1 MRAIHELMDG
11 TRRNEWDFRNA
22 SRLPKKQ
29 GTADNQTGASDWL
42 RRADPCPVD
51 RGCVASADKPMTARV
66 RLRTTNLRSA
76 SANQPIQY
84 YWIPNQYEGSEA
96 E

>member
-1 MRAIHELMDG
+1 MRTIHELMDG

-22 SRLPKKQ
+22 SRLPMKQ

-51 RGCVASADKPMTARV
+51 RGCVALADKRNSFPCVPTMGRFLFVVMLGCLSRA
-66 RLRTTNLRSA
+66 
-76 SANQPIQY
+76 Y
-84 YWIPNQYEGSEA
+84 
-96 E
+96 